1 MYGSTKQSLAYAL
14 TIMLLSLTMILL
26 SLPGWAQLHTTLSPA
41 LPNLNLNTGDAA
53 QAGDN
58 APTSAE
64 AIYCRPP
71 QDQPDSRLKGP
82 KVCLTVGKWR
92 ELRAQGLDVSADGRS
107 IVPNAQRQTEAA
119 PGLSGL
125 P

>member
-1 MYGSTKQSLAYAL
+1 MDSSTNQLLAYSL
-14 TIMLLSLTMILL
+14 TMMLLS
-26 SLPGWAQLHTTLSPA
+26 SSGWAQLHTAISPTLP
-41 LPNLNLNTGDAA
+41 NLNTGDAA

-71 QDQPDSRLKGP
+71 QDQIDSRLKGP
-82 KVCLTVGKWR
+82 KVCLPVRKWK

-107 IVPNAQRQTEAA
+107 IVPTAQRQTEAA

>member
-1 MYGSTKQSLAYAL
+1 MYGSTKQSLAYSL

-41 LPNLNLNTGDAA
+41 LPNLNTGDAA
-53 QAGDN
+53 QAGDR

-82 KVCLTVGKWR
+82 KVCLTVGKWK

-119 PGLSGL
+119 PGFSGL
-125 P
+125 R

>member
-1 MYGSTKQSLAYAL
+1 MYGSTKQSLAYSL
-14 TIMLLSLTMILL
+14 TVMLLSLTMILL
-26 SLPGWAQLHTTLSPA
+26 SLPARAQLHTTLSPA
-41 LPNLNLNTGDAA
+41 LPNLNTGDAP
-53 QAGDN
+53 QAGDK

-82 KVCLTVGKWR
+82 KVCLTVAKWK

-107 IVPNAQRQTEAA
+107 IVPNAQKQTEAA

>member
-1 MYGSTKQSLAYAL
+1 MCGSTKQSLAYSL
-14 TIMLLSLTMILL
+14 TIMLLSLIMILL
-26 SLPGWAQLHTTLSPA
+26 SLPARAQLHTTLSPA
-41 LPNLNLNTGDAA
+41 LPNLNTGDAP
-53 QAGDN
+53 QAGDK

-82 KVCLTVGKWR
+82 KVCLTVAKWK

-107 IVPNAQRQTEAA
+107 IVPNAQKQTEAA

>member
-1 MYGSTKQSLAYAL
+1 MDSSTRQLLAYSLAM
-14 TIMLLSLTMILL
+14 TLL
-26 SLPGWAQLHTTLSPA
+26 SLPGWAQVHTTLSPA
-41 LPNLNLNTGDAA
+41 LPSLNTGDAA
-53 QAGDN
+53 QAGDKSP
-58 APTSAE
+58 ASTE

-82 KVCLTVGKWR
+82 KVCLTVGKWK

-107 IVPNAQRQTEAA
+107 IVPTAQKQTEAA

>member
-1 MYGSTKQSLAYAL
+1 MNSGTKQLLAYSL
-14 TIMLLSLTMILL
+14 TLMLLP
-26 SLPGWAQLHTTLSPA
+26 LPGWAQLHTTISPA
-41 LPNLNLNTGDAA
+41 LPNLNTGDAV
-53 QAGDN
+53 QAGDKS
-58 APTSAE
+58 PTNAE

-71 QDQPDSRLKGP
+71 QDQTDSRLKGP
-82 KVCLTVGKWR
+82 KVCLTVGKWK

-107 IVPNAQRQTEAA
+107 IVPTAQRQTVAT